1 MPNPQPVRRTVRTA
15 TVGVL
20 TALACATAAVGSA
33 WAIVNGAESDAGHSF
48 MATIPESAPAHGL
61 LDGNCGASLIDRQWV
76 LTAAHCLAVE
86 GVVPDGTVRIGS
98 ERRKDG
104 GTVRTIDRS
113 FVHPGYRN
121 GENRAANQDDLALIR
136 LDRPVAERPVRI
148 ADRPGPAGTPTLL
161 LGFGTTVFG
170 EWRFPERL
178 QELETR
184 IGTEAECAP
193 GYAGPTRLCTV
204 SVKPAAMAC
213 AGDSGGPQLQRG
225 REGEWELVGV
235 TSGPGAPGVP
245 CEDGP
250 GLYTSAPAYASWIR
264 ATLAEHPAPAA
275 PAEGRAATLAA
286 GAAVLLAAAGG
297 TALVLRRRKS
307 GAPA

>member
-1 MPNPQPVRRTVRTA
+1 MQSSQPVRRTVRTA

-33 WAIVNGAESDAGHSF
+33 GAIVNGADSPAGYSF
-48 MATIPESAPAHGL
+48 MATIPETAPAHGL

-98 ERRKDG
+98 DRRKDG
-104 GTVRTIDRS
+104 GTVRGIDRS

-121 GENRAANQDDLALIR
+121 GENKAANQDDLALIR
-136 LDRPVAERPVRI
+136 LDRPVTERPVRI
-148 ADRPGPAGTPTLL
+148 ADAAGPTGTPTRL

-184 IGTEAECAP
+184 LGAEAECAP

-204 SVKPAAMAC
+204 STKPRAMAC
-213 AGDSGGPQLQRG
+213 AGDSGGPQLQKG
-225 REGEWELVGV
+225 RDDQWELVGV

-264 ATLAEHPAPAA
+264 STMAENPAPAA
-275 PAEGRAATLAA
+275 PADERTRTLAV
-286 GAAVLLAAAGG
+286 GAAVLLTAAGG

-307 GAPA
+307 AAAG